1 MNSYKDL
8 IVWQKSL
15 VLTKEIYRATELF
28 PKSEIYGL
36 TNQLRRASVSV
47 MSNIA
52 EGFSRRTFKE
62 GQQFLSMAFGS
73 TSEIEA
79 QLILAYELS
88 YIRSDYTAIIDLL
101 TEVRKMLNSMIKRS
115 KS

>member
-15 VLTKEIYRATELF
+15 ILTKEVYRITEGF
-28 PKSEIYGL
+28 PKSEMYGL
-36 TNQLRRASVSV
+36 SNQLRRASVSV

-73 TSEIEA
+73 TSEIES
-79 QLILAYELS
+79 QLILAHELGFIKEG
-88 YIRSDYTAIIDLL
+88 YLATIDLL
-101 TEVRKMLNSMIKRS
+101 IEVRKMLNSMIKRS